1 MPPRTRSVAA
11 ASCAASRASQLTAAA
26 DALTSNEDCWLLV
39 GEAILRTHNLQVYAS
54 WRLASKACLG
64 AWQHSFDATAPW
76 LSIWPANL
84 ERYLWQASVPHFDGE
99 SGGGPGCHSFDH
111 GEGMGREWR
120 RLANRFNERFGRAWS
135 LKRRSANARLSNSL
149 TFTLAD
155 FRLHIAVE
163 EDGKLIFVGSA
174 GGYPTSA
181 PDPDDDDVAYAFQTR
196 NLVDVYDSGGGR
208 PAAMLADESLVATAG
223 RGVAQLYYLRSE
235 ELKVTAM
242 ISRSDGA
249 LVCVAKNVHCGG
261 DDDEAALGF
270 LLGEGSD
277 DGEDSDVEGDT
288 ETPFSCIRLN
298 LDEVEYD
305 PHHPAWDERAR
316 PNYNDDDSERDPSD
330 DERDPT
336 EEIAVVPD
344 TACLCFRNDVSDYAL
359 VSALMKLPWV

>member
-1 MPPRTRSVAA
+1 
-11 ASCAASRASQLTAAA
+11 
-26 DALTSNEDCWLLV
+26 
-39 GEAILRTHNLQVYAS
+39 
-54 WRLASKACLG
+54 
-64 AWQHSFDATAPW
+64 
-76 LSIWPANL
+76 
-84 ERYLWQASVPHFDGE
+84 
-99 SGGGPGCHSFDH
+99 
-111 GEGMGREWR
+111 
-120 RLANRFNERFGRAWS
+120 
-135 LKRRSANARLSNSL
+135 
-149 TFTLAD
+149 
-155 FRLHIAVE
+155 
-163 EDGKLIFVGSA
+163 
-174 GGYPTSA
+174 
-181 PDPDDDDVAYAFQTR
+181 
-196 NLVDVYDSGGGR
+196 
-208 PAAMLADESLVATAG
+208 
-223 RGVAQLYYLRSE
+223 
-235 ELKVTAM
+235 M

-316 PNYNDDDSERDPSD
+316 PNYNEDDSERDPSD

-344 TACLCFRNDVSDYAL
+344 TACLCFRNDVSDDAL